1 MMKAIEI
8 FPWDDQFHIGLPEI
22 DALNRRLVDLINRF
36 TVHAAVGRDKVE
48 LDMIFDE
55 LLAHADHHFKAEEA
69 IWHGYLAGDAELERH
84 LDGHG
89 AFFATLFCLN
99 AELAIRS
106 QTDCSEGA
114 LDYLVLWLVSHI
126 LEADRQAASIVLG
139 LQTGLSLEAAKMQA
153 AEQKDTIDHVV
164 HAASVREALRT
175 LRELA
180 QSQQVKS

>member
-1 MMKAIEI
+1 MKAIDI
-8 FPWDDQFHIGLPEI
+8 FPWDDHFHIGLPEV

-36 TVHAAVGRDKVE
+36 AVHAALGQDKVE

-55 LLAHADHHFKAEEA
+55 LLVHADHHFKTEEE

-99 AELAIRS
+99 AELATRS
-106 QTDCSEGA
+106 QADNSAGA

-126 LEADRQAASIVLG
+126 LETDRQAAMIVLG
-139 LQTGLSLEAAKMQA
+139 RQAGLSLEAAKIQA
-153 AEQKDTIDHVV
+153 TERKAAIDQGAR
-164 HAASVREALRT
+164 AAAAREALRT

-180 QSQQVKS
+180 QRQQVNS

>member
-1 MMKAIEI
+1 MKAIEI
-8 FPWDDQFHIGLPEI
+8 FPWDDQFHLGLPEV

-36 TVHAAVGRDKVE
+36 SVQVALGRDKAE

-69 IWHGYLAGDAELERH
+69 FWHGYLAGDAELERH

-106 QTDCSEGA
+106 QADCSEGA

-126 LEADRQAASIVLG
+126 LEADRQVASIVLG
-139 LQTGLSLEAAKMQA
+139 LQAGLSLEAAKMKAADQKAAIDQA
-153 AEQKDTIDHVV
+153 AQVT
-164 HAASVREALRT
+164 SVREALRT
-175 LRELA
+175 LRESA
-180 QSQQVKS
+180 QGQQVKS